1 MIFQASNTANQIKE
15 YYFSTKLTA
24 IKRMISE
31 GKDIINL
38 GIGNPDM
45 PPANSVISELNTEAS
60 FANTH
65 GYQSYRGTDELRK
78 AFADWYKKQYQV
90 TINPTNE
97 VLPLQG
103 SKVGIMYISLAFLNK
118 NDKVLVPDPAYP
130 AYAAGAKFTGSDV
143 ITYNLTKENDFL
155 PDFEDIQKNDLSNV
169 KLMWVNYPNMPT
181 GKNASPE
188 LFQKLINFGK
198 EHNILIC
205 NDNPYSFILNDKPMS
220 ILSAEGAFETA
231 LELNSLSK
239 SHNMAGWRIGSAFG
253 AKCYLDEI
261 QKIQSNFTSGMF
273 LPLQK
278 AAVKALNLKN
288 DWYQKINEIYK
299 ERKRLVFE
307 LLNKLNCSY
316 DSSGV
321 GMFVWAEI
329 PDYFKTGIEFSDFLL
344 NKFDLFITPGEVFGL
359 NGKRFIRI
367 SLSNPAED
375 YKKAIQGITNASSLK
390 N

>member
-1 MIFQASNTANQIKE
+1 MIIQASNTANNIKE
-15 YYFSTKLTA
+15 YYFSKKLTS

-31 GKDIINL
+31 GKEIINL

-45 PPANSVISELNTEAS
+45 PPANSVISELNTEATFS
-60 FANTH
+60 NTH
-65 GYQSYRGTDELRK
+65 GYQSYIGTDELRE
-78 AFADWYKKQYQV
+78 AFADWYKKQYHV

-130 AYAAGAKFTGSDV
+130 AYAASAKFTGSDV

-155 PDFEDIQKNDLSNV
+155 PDFENIKKNDLSNV

-205 NDNPYSFILNDKPMS
+205 NDNPYSFILNDKPLS

-239 SHNMAGWRIGSAFG
+239 SHNMAGWRIGSVFG
-253 AKCYLDEI
+253 AKYYLDEI

-278 AAVKALNLKN
+278 AAVKALNLKSE
-288 DWYQKINEIYK
+288 WYQKNNEIYK
-299 ERKRLVFE
+299 ERKRLVFN
-307 LLNKLNCSY
+307 LLDKLNCSY
-316 DSSGV
+316 DNSGV

-375 YKKAIQGITNASSLK
+375 YNKAIQRVTNASSLK

>member
-1 MIFQASNTANQIKE
+1 
-15 YYFSTKLTA
+15 
-24 IKRMISE
+24 
-31 GKDIINL
+31 
-38 GIGNPDM
+38 
-45 PPANSVISELNTEAS
+45 
-60 FANTH
+60 
-65 GYQSYRGTDELRK
+65 
-78 AFADWYKKQYQV
+78 
-90 TINPTNE
+90 
-97 VLPLQG
+97 
-103 SKVGIMYISLAFLNK
+103 MYISLAFLNK

-130 AYAAGAKFTGSDV
+130 AYAASAKFTGSDV

-155 PDFEDIQKNDLSNV
+155 PDFEDIKENDLSNV

-205 NDNPYSFILNDKPMS
+205 NDNPYSFILNDKPLS

-239 SHNMAGWRIGSAFG
+239 SHNMAGWRIGSVFG
-253 AKCYLDEI
+253 AKYYLDEI

-278 AAVKALNLKN
+278 AAVKALNLKSE
-288 DWYQKINEIYK
+288 WYQKNNEIYK
-299 ERKRLVFE
+299 ERKRLVFN
-307 LLNKLNCSY
+307 LLDKLNCSY
-316 DSSGV
+316 DNSGV

-375 YKKAIQGITNASSLK
+375 YNKAIQRVTNASSLK